1 VDDISLTLLAGS
13 TVDYTQELIR
23 ASFVVAENPNASAGC
38 GCGASFSV
46 EI

>member
-1 VDDISLTLLAGS
+1 MTTSRASL
-13 TVDYTQELIR
+13 QLIR